1 MKDFDISSIL
11 AFEPPNYICPACR
24 GIYLHVSVRREKKGE
39 KTEYIESCPVCKVR
53 YVFPSWEDKPPSIQR
68 MLGLGGYRIEEGDM
82 LAHAKSLAKIIES
95 SKGKRIVGEPKPWP
109 TMRLLLEMLSRAKL
123 FVHFTSWGISH
134 VLIGA
139 LKATSMHV
147 PVYGS
152 ASNVESHAKVELT
165 DFPDE
170 APNLKVSVI
179 PSSQGIYDAPH
190 QKLVI
195 IDGLVA
201 FKGST
206 NLTNA
211 GMRRADRAL
220 DVSEVE
226 TNVAKVAD
234 INNRYFA
241 PVWKRLNAPSDTFEM
256 DWPPF

>member
-1 MKDFDISSIL
+1 
-11 AFEPPNYICPACR
+11 
-24 GIYLHVSVRREKKGE
+24 
-39 KTEYIESCPVCKVR
+39 
-53 YVFPSWEDKPPSIQR
+53 
-68 MLGLGGYRIEEGDM
+68 
-82 LAHAKSLAKIIES
+82 
-95 SKGKRIVGEPKPWP
+95 
-109 TMRLLLEMLSRAKL
+109 
-123 FVHFTSWGISH
+123 
-134 VLIGA
+134 
-139 LKATSMHV
+139 V

>member
-1 MKDFDISSIL
+1 
-11 AFEPPNYICPACR
+11 
-24 GIYLHVSVRREKKGE
+24 
-39 KTEYIESCPVCKVR
+39 
-53 YVFPSWEDKPPSIQR
+53 
-68 MLGLGGYRIEEGDM
+68 
-82 LAHAKSLAKIIES
+82 
-95 SKGKRIVGEPKPWP
+95 
-109 TMRLLLEMLSRAKL
+109 
-123 FVHFTSWGISH
+123 
-134 VLIGA
+134 
-139 LKATSMHV
+139 
-147 PVYGS
+147 
-152 ASNVESHAKVELT
+152 
-165 DFPDE
+165 
-170 APNLKVSVI
+170 VI

-226 TNVAKVAD
+226 TNVAKVGD

-241 PVWKRLNAPSDTFEM
+241 PVWKRINAPSDTYEL

>member
-1 MKDFDISSIL
+1 MKDFDITSIL
-11 AFEPPNYICPACR
+11 KFQPPKWVCPACR
-24 GIYLHVSVRREKKGE
+24 GIFRGFELLKENGKFVTGDNGYYISV
-39 KTEYIESCPVCKVR
+39 CPVCKVR
-53 YVFPSWEDKPPSIQR
+53 YVYGDPPS
-68 MLGLGGYRIEEGDM
+68 LHGAFKEGGNAIAEGDM
-82 LAHAKSLAKIIES
+82 LAHARSLAKILDS
-95 SKGKRIVGEPKPWP
+95 SEGKNFFSEDKPWP

-123 FVHFTSWGISH
+123 FVHFTSWGMSH

-147 PVYGS
+147 PVYGLV
-152 ASNVESHAKVELT
+152 SNVESHARVELT
-165 DFPDE
+165 EYPDE
-170 APNLKVSVI
+170 APKLKVSVI

-220 DVSEVE
+220 DVTEVE
-226 TNVAKVAD
+226 TNVAKVTD

-256 DWPPF
+256 DGPPF